1 MRWALGFSGFSIKF
15 PDGPQPD
22 SHSLRSRKPPLSS
35 RTVGFPKSGWR
46 QQLVSRDPSP
56 PIQKLKCLLTFAPSM
71 LCLVSLSTLSEVV
84 TASRPSVSGQ
94 CFLSSARCCRKP
106 LCLLLVL
113 PLAVQYLVLH
123 QRTLL
128 LFPRSYGLMRQSYP
142 LPSPVVVP
150 RRRVFAGRRKSLLG
164 VGPSRRCLC
173 VSFPTCL
180 DPYPGCPRSA
190 LTRFFLRGSGLPPV
204 TTRSAVS
211 KDPYSDFYREGI
223 SRLQSFRYVQARSFA
238 RHLGRSHHKLV
249 SW

>member
-1 MRWALGFSGFSIKF
+1 M
-15 PDGPQPD
+15 
-22 SHSLRSRKPPLSS
+22 
-35 RTVGFPKSGWR
+35 
-46 QQLVSRDPSP
+46 
-56 PIQKLKCLLTFAPSM
+56 
-71 LCLVSLSTLSEVV
+71 VSLSTLIEVV

-142 LPSPVVVP
+142 LPSPVVLP
-150 RRRVFAGRRKSLLG
+150 RRQVFAGRRKSLLG

-204 TTRSAVS
+204 FTRSAVS
-211 KDPYSDFYREGI
+211 KDPYSDFYRGAL
-223 SRLQSFRYVQARSFA
+223 SRLQSFRYVQARSFV

-249 SW
+249 SWHSSTPRTVAAVAFPSEQLSVHLFPEPQIY